1 MSSVRLLMAVHTRWQ
16 YHHVVHT
23 CNKTAQQNPFS
34 LSTAKDAPNPNESA
48 RTIIRLPCIFL
59 LNLTGYEVKT
69 LKAYLKCHLEIKDQK
84 TESTL
89 LAPASF
95 SPHIKAAFLRQP
107 GFESRPSLDPAALQ
121 FIPGELLHICNPQI
135 MLYYNVF

>member
-59 LNLTGYEVKT
+59 LNLTCYEVKT

-95 SPHIKAAFLRQP
+95 KSSHQGSLLVSAWIREQTIAGPRSTTVHSWRAFTHL
-107 GFESRPSLDPAALQ
+107 
-121 FIPGELLHICNPQI
+121 
-135 MLYYNVF
+135 